1 MNNRRGVTLIELLVV
16 VSVLGIV
23 LIPILGIFGFATRQF
38 GSQTGR
44 AKTIFIANQAM
55 NAMTKEISKAVTTQ
69 NDSSGIPSIFVMPG
83 STDASGN
90 YTPVMQSG
98 TLTYTSGVPVQFYL
112 GDAKGKND
120 IGTQPTNIWR
130 QTAQSGGL
138 LGGLLGGLKWTPD
151 NAWSLL
157 PGGKKSTVPQ
167 FPNTTALT
175 FTTTGMPANTVRV
188 SLTMTDAEGSQTSSY
203 TVSRSVYLSN
213 HN

>member
-98 TLTYTSGVPVQFYL
+98 TLTYTSGVPVQFYT
-112 GDAKGKND
+112 GNPNGKNN
-120 IGTQPTNIWR
+120 GAKNLWR

-138 LGGLLGGLKWTPD
+138 LGGLLGGLTWTPD
-151 NAWSLL
+151 SKWSLT
-157 PGGKKSTVPQ
+157 PGTNVPL
-167 FPNTTALT
+167 FPNVSSLT
-175 FTTTGMPANTVRV
+175 FTTAGMPANTVRV
-188 SLTMTDAEGSQTSSY
+188 SLTMTDTEGSQTSSY

>member
-16 VSVLGIV
+16 VSVLGLV
-23 LIPILGIFGFATRQF
+23 LIPVLGIMGFATRQF

-44 AKTIFIANQAM
+44 AKTILLANQAM
-55 NAMTKEISKAVTTQ
+55 NAMTKEIGKAVNVQ
-69 NDSSGIPSIFVMPG
+69 NDSSGVPSIFVMPG
-83 STDASGN
+83 STDANSN

-112 GDAKGKND
+112 GNAKGKANN
-120 IGTQPTNIWR
+120 GSNSNNLWR

-151 NAWSLL
+151 SNWSLT
-157 PGGKKSTVPQ
+157 PGTNVPL
-167 FPNTTALT
+167 FPNVSSLT
-175 FTTTGMPANTVRV
+175 FTTAGMPANTVRV
-188 SLTMTDAEGSQTSSY
+188 SLTMTDTEGSQTSSY